1 MDSELRERRSSVL
14 RDVISVV
21 SEVKE
26 LENGFAYRFP
36 GGETRIT
43 ELANLID
50 LEHRC
55 CPFLTFRVTVEAGDG
70 PIWLEMTGPTG
81 TKEFLAEVFN

>member
-1 MDSELRERRSSVL
+1 MDSELQERRSSVL
-14 RDVISVV
+14 RKVISVV

-26 LENGFAYRFP
+26 LENGFAYRFSAE
-36 GGETRIT
+36 GTRIT

-55 CPFLTFRVTVEAGDG
+55 CPFLTFRITVEAGDG
-70 PIWLEMTGPTG
+70 PIWLEMTGPAG